1 MDLFENLGK
10 ALRWLRDCQGKK
22 QYEVAESAGITK
34 GMLCAYETGKQRP
47 SLETLDKILRALGS
61 DLLAL
66 HEALALVKGRYSVRL
81 RGGACRR
88 RGAARRHDVERRL
101 PAPAGRRQRGLGPAA
116 RHGGR
121 GAARLPQAG
130 APAPGGPAAT
140 PRSGRQRAARVL
152 LPPPLAPAA
161 GAPTP

>member
-66 HEALALVKGRYSVRL
+66 HEALALVKGRYSGASAATRAALAEPPASTTSSDAYPLQPAGGSAVSDVPHDTAGEVL
-81 RGGACRR
+81 RGFHKLVRQLQEVLQQLPVPAGSEPPSSSSRR
-88 RGAARRHDVERRL
+88 R
-101 PAPAGRRQRGLGPAA
+101 
-116 RHGGR
+116 
-121 GAARLPQAG
+121 
-130 APAPGGPAAT
+130 
-140 PRSGRQRAARVL
+140 
-152 LPPPLAPAA
+152 
-161 GAPTP
+161 

>member
-61 DLLAL
+61 DLPAL
-66 HEALALVKGRYSVRL
+66 HDALALVSGRYGRVSAAARAAVAEPSTAASGDAYPLQPAGGSAVSDLPRDTAGEVL
-81 RGGACRR
+81 RGFHRLVR
-88 RGAARRHDVERRL
+88 QLQEVLQQL
-101 PAPAGRRQRGLGPAA
+101 PAPADSEPPSPSSPPSHRR
-116 RHGGR
+116 
-121 GAARLPQAG
+121 
-130 APAPGGPAAT
+130 
-140 PRSGRQRAARVL
+140 
-152 LPPPLAPAA
+152 
-161 GAPTP
+161 

>member
-66 HEALALVKGRYSVRL
+66 HEALALVKGRYSGASAAARAAVAEPPSATTSGDAYPLQPAGGSAVSDLPRDTAGEVL
-81 RGGACRR
+81 RGFHKLVRQLQEVLQQLPVPADSEPPASSSRR
-88 RGAARRHDVERRL
+88 R
-101 PAPAGRRQRGLGPAA
+101 
-116 RHGGR
+116 
-121 GAARLPQAG
+121 
-130 APAPGGPAAT
+130 
-140 PRSGRQRAARVL
+140 
-152 LPPPLAPAA
+152 
-161 GAPTP
+161 

>member
-66 HEALALVKGRYSVRL
+66 HDALALVKGHYGVASAATRAALAERSLPRASADAYPLQPAGGSAVSDLPHDTAGEVL
-81 RGGACRR
+81 RGFHTLVRQLQE
-88 RGAARRHDVERRL
+88 VLQQL
-101 PAPAGRRQRGLGPAA
+101 PAPAESERPSSSSRRR
-116 RHGGR
+116 
-121 GAARLPQAG
+121 
-130 APAPGGPAAT
+130 
-140 PRSGRQRAARVL
+140 
-152 LPPPLAPAA
+152 
-161 GAPTP
+161 

>member
-66 HEALALVKGRYSVRL
+66 HEALALVRGRYSGAAAAARAAVAEPPSSPTSSDAYPLQPAGGSAVSDLPRDTAGEVL
-81 RGGACRR
+81 RGFHKLVRQLQE
-88 RGAARRHDVERRL
+88 VLQQL
-101 PAPAGRRQRGLGPAA
+101 PAPTESEP
-116 RHGGR
+116 
-121 GAARLPQAG
+121 
-130 APAPGGPAAT
+130 PAPSS
-140 PRSGRQRAARVL
+140 RRR
-152 LPPPLAPAA
+152 
-161 GAPTP
+161 

>member
-66 HEALALVKGRYSVRL
+66 HEALALVKGRYSGVSSAARAAVAEPPAATTSSDAYPLQPAGGSTVSDLPRDTAGEVL
-81 RGGACRR
+81 RGFHKLVRQLQE
-88 RGAARRHDVERRL
+88 VLQQL
-101 PAPAGRRQRGLGPAA
+101 PAPTESEPPASSSRRR
-116 RHGGR
+116 
-121 GAARLPQAG
+121 
-130 APAPGGPAAT
+130 
-140 PRSGRQRAARVL
+140 
-152 LPPPLAPAA
+152 
-161 GAPTP
+161 

>member
-66 HEALALVKGRYSVRL
+66 HDALALVSGRYGRVSVAARTAVAEPSSAASGDAYPLQPAGGSAVSDLPRDTAGEVL
-81 RGGACRR
+81 RGFHRLVR
-88 RGAARRHDVERRL
+88 QLQEVLQQL
-101 PAPAGRRQRGLGPAA
+101 PAPAEGE
-116 RHGGR
+116 
-121 GAARLPQAG
+121 
-130 APAPGGPAAT
+130 
-140 PRSGRQRAARVL
+140 
-152 LPPPLAPAA
+152 PPPP
-161 GAPTP
+161 PSRRR

>member
-66 HEALALVKGRYSVRL
+66 HEALALVKGRYSGAYPLPPAGGSAVSDLPRDTAGEVL
-81 RGGACRR
+81 RGFHKLVRQLQE
-88 RGAARRHDVERRL
+88 VLQQL
-101 PAPAGRRQRGLGPAA
+101 PAPTESEPPASSSRRR
-116 RHGGR
+116 
-121 GAARLPQAG
+121 
-130 APAPGGPAAT
+130 
-140 PRSGRQRAARVL
+140 
-152 LPPPLAPAA
+152 
-161 GAPTP
+161 